1 MKFNISSPNIDPI
14 KNPTIVS
21 YIKTK
26 NIIKINDIY
35 IINAL
40 ILVDFFDLDRK
51 CQVLLPQYHSK

>member
-14 KNPTIVS
+14 KKPTIVS

-35 IINAL
+35 IIDIL
-40 ILVDFFDLDRK
+40 ILVDFF
-51 CQVLLPQYHSK
+51 